1 MGVIW
6 RVCGDMAD
14 DFHDVSPQRVAGTSD
29 EVPSNRRCGHCGAL
43 VREATTFC
51 TKCGSRLDSAV
62 TAESGRARGSTLS
75 PGSVYVEAP
84 SAEGAG
90 GVHQAPQR
98 VVAGGN
104 VTFVQNT
111 QTVAGPRRLVCAI
124 CGTSQIEDACFRC
137 RRCGRWICQSHQD
150 VVHLTCW
157 ECAQVLE
164 AQSVQSTAAAGGQ
177 TAASAQTPAISVS
190 SHVAPAVRPVAR
202 PTQRVLPPGGPAVI
216 STVAT
221 LSIRSDPAD
230 AEVLVDSRL
239 VGRTPLD
246 CPLDLGVLHQRQVE
260 VLIRKER
267 HQSQAALIHVRRGE
281 VSQWHGVVLPQS
293 TAADLPDPA
302 EVQVK
307 EVLVEPLEVDIQP
320 CVKPSP
326 PIEGLPPLPVETQE
340 MAGVLEGLKRTV
352 ARLRDGTHP
361 SLTKAQAA
369 VRQAQEQHQQ
379 LSCDLEEHGRSLP
392 SYVRRRLLDEASR
405 NPVCSVSQLA
415 ALAPQLPTDLVLRW
429 LCAFRNSQN
438 AGRVAEQARAAYERA
453 RQTKIADLQE
463 QANNVERDLVP
474 RLEQDFTRIVLAL
487 FEKTDASSN
496 FPVQDWLKLEPL
508 LAQRPY
514 PWDNRTLVTKAEA
527 LFRDWPDHRAW
538 RQACKADT
546 TEALQEY
553 LAALPHGRHADE
565 ARASQEQKRSAVPS
579 QPEPTQAPTDAWSN
593 GVGMVFRLIR
603 PGRFEMGAAP
613 RDRAALANEKPP
625 QTVIIERPF
634 WAATFPLT
642 NAMLRRFLEG
652 DDKGE
657 GRAAQL
663 RRDRS
668 FAHACRT
675 GKIAGELPAVG
686 VNATDAEILCEWLS
700 SLDDRPYRLPTEA
713 EWEFM
718 ARAGSAGMYWWP
730 DGDDP
735 QRLAVFGGSGPA
747 AECPERA
754 NPWGLIDVLGN
765 VWEWTSSTYEPLASG
780 AASRAAGPLGSEARV
795 VRGGSWRA
803 KTAGDV
809 RVSRR
814 RSMSMRTRAD
824 DVGVRL
830 VCDL

>member
-1 MGVIW
+1 MA
-6 RVCGDMAD
+6 GDFQD
-14 DFHDVSPQRVAGTSD
+14 ESPQRGAGASD
-29 EVPSNRRCGHCGAL
+29 GVPSDRRCGHCGAS
-43 VREATTFC
+43 VRKGSKFC
-51 TKCGSRLDSAV
+51 TKCGSPLDSAV
-62 TAESGRARGSTLS
+62 TAELGRSNGSVLS
-75 PGSVYVEAP
+75 PGSVCVQP
-84 SAEGAG
+84 PPAEGSAT
-90 GVHQAPQR
+90 VHQAPQR
-98 VVAGGN
+98 VVAGGD

-124 CGTSQIEDACFRC
+124 CGTSQIEDACFKC

-164 AQSVQSTAAAGGQ
+164 AQSVPSTSAAMGQ
-177 TAASAQTPAISVS
+177 TAVSAQAPALSVS
-190 SHVAPAVRPVAR
+190 SHVASAMRPVAR
-202 PTQRVLPPGGPAVI
+202 PAPRVSPPAGPAVI

-246 CPLDLGVLHQRQVE
+246 YPVDLGVLHQRQVE

-267 HQSQAALIHVRRGE
+267 HQSQAALVHVRRGE

-293 TAADLPDPA
+293 TAADLPDPS
-302 EVQVK
+302 EVEVK
-307 EVLVEPLEVDIQP
+307 EVLVEPLEVEVQP
-320 CVKPSP
+320 CVRPSP
-326 PIEGLPPLPVETQE
+326 PIKGLPPLAAETQE
-340 MAGVLEGLKRTV
+340 MAGVLEGLKRTI
-352 ARLRDGTHP
+352 AKLQDGTHP
-361 SLTKAQAA
+361 SLKKAQAA
-369 VRQAQEQHQQ
+369 MRQAQEQHQQ
-379 LSCDLEEHGRSLP
+379 LSHDLEEHGRSLP
-392 SYVRRRLLDEASR
+392 SYVRRRLLDEATR
-405 NPVCSVSQLA
+405 DPGCSISQLA
-415 ALAPQLPTDLVLRW
+415 ALAPQLDTDLVLRW

-453 RQTKIADLQE
+453 WQAKIAELQE
-463 QANNVERDLVP
+463 QTHRVERDLLP
-474 RLEQDFTRIVLAL
+474 RLEQDFTRIVLAF
-487 FEKTDASSN
+487 FEKTGAATS

-514 PWDNRTLVTKAEA
+514 PWDSRTLVTKAET

-538 RQACKADT
+538 RKARAADT
-546 TEALQEY
+546 SEALQEY
-553 LAALPHGRHADE
+553 LATLPHGRHADE
-565 ARASQEQKRSAVPS
+565 ARARWEQTRSTAPS
-579 QPEPTQAPTDAWSN
+579 QPDPAQPATDSWSN

-603 PGRFEMGAAP
+603 PGQFEMGAVAG
-613 RDRAALANEKPP
+613 DRTASANEKPP
-625 QTVIIERPF
+625 QAVTVERPF
-634 WAATFPLT
+634 WAAKFPLT

-652 DDKGE
+652 EDKAE
-657 GRAAQL
+657 GRVAQL
-663 RRDRS
+663 RGDRS
-668 FAHACRT
+668 FARACRA

-686 VNATDAEILCEWLS
+686 INASDAEILCEWLS
-700 SLDDRPYRLPTEA
+700 SLDGRSYRLPTEA

-718 ARAGSAGMYWWP
+718 ARAGSAGTYWWP

-735 QRLAVFGGSGPA
+735 QRRAVFGGSGPTA
-747 AECPERA
+747 ANPERA

-780 AASRAAGPLGSEARV
+780 AASRAAGPLSSEARV

-803 KTAGDV
+803 KTEGDV

-824 DVGVRL
+824 DLGVRL